1 MIPIRINL
9 LPHRELKRARQAR
22 QFAVM
27 AAAALVLGAAV
38 VVLGNMAI
46 ANATDNQTRRNEF
59 LRLEIAKLDQQLAE
73 IKKLK
78 EKTQALLSRKDVVES
93 LQGQR
98 VVPVHLMDEMAR
110 RLPEGVILRA
120 VRQSEETLSIQGV
133 TQSSAL
139 VSSYMRNLE
148 ASPWFETP
156 NLIEVKAASQDSLRT
171 NEFSLT
177 VKISGPHDQGDRRRP
192 ES

>member
-9 LPHRELKRARQAR
+9 LPHRELKRARQAK
-22 QFAVM
+22 QFAIL
-27 AAAALVLGAAV
+27 AAAMLVLGVAAV
-38 VVLGNMAI
+38 VAGNMVI
-46 ANATDNQTRRNEF
+46 ANATDTQASRNEF
-59 LRLEIAKLDQQLAE
+59 LRQEIAKLDEQLAE

-78 EKTQALLSRKDVVES
+78 EKTQSLLSRKTVVES

-98 VVPVHLMDEMAR
+98 TVPVHLMDEIAR
-110 RLPEGVILRA
+110 RLPEGIYLRS
-120 VRQSEETLSIQGV
+120 VRQSEQTLSIQGL

-148 ASPWFETP
+148 ESPWFEAP
-156 NLIEVKAASQDSLRT
+156 NLIEVKAASQNNLRT

-177 VKISGPHDQGDRRRP
+177 VKISDPNAQPGKGAT
-192 ES
+192 